1 MASSV
6 GTRARA
12 LELELCALGMSP
24 EAAAHLA
31 SDLVIRY
38 PLARRGGVR
47 ALARQIKPKG
57 LAPDAAEAAAAILLA
72 IELYDAG
79 RSFGEVRRALGE
91 EGLPE
96 AAALNAALD
105 AARIQRSPDPPASAV
120 LLSGPALVTVAL
132 ASILLALLLIG

>member
-1 MASSV
+1 M
-6 GTRARA
+6 RA
-12 LELELCALGMSP
+12 GS
-24 EAAAHLA
+24 
-31 SDLVIRY
+31 

-57 LAPDAAEAAAAILLA
+57 LGSDAAEAAAAILLA

-79 RSFGEVRRALGE
+79 RSFGEVRTTLRD

-105 AARIQRSPDPPASAV
+105 AARIQRSPDPPP
-120 LLSGPALVTVAL
+120 GPALLTPRTLLCVGLV
-132 ASILLALLLIG
+132 SVLLALLLIG

>member
-24 EAAAHLA
+24 EAASHLA

-57 LAPDAAEAAAAILLA
+57 LGPDAAEAAAAILLA

-79 RSFGEVRRALGE
+79 RSFGEVRATLRD

-105 AARIQRSPDPPASAV
+105 AARIQRSPDPPPSPALLTLRALLAIGLASV
-120 LLSGPALVTVAL
+120 LLT
-132 ASILLALLLIG
+132 LLLIG